1 MDVDVGD
8 LILPTQNKNIVTG
21 AIPVPDNDED
31 NEEPVPVCEDEDDQ
45 HECPIC
51 THNASERSVIAKMN
65 ELEQKLT
72 GHIAPEEIYRIM
84 YQLWEHEVVIPLQ
97 RQQMPFPKLTIDDI
111 RRHYTSHKM
120 NMKNLVSKE
129 ILFVSELQRQLKQ
142 RQIAVRNKITGE
154 KRLVIKGISEWQK
167 LSKHKLELIKYY
179 NNTLMKNAKSSTTNA
194 SIKPYEFD

>member
-1 MDVDVGD
+1 
-8 LILPTQNKNIVTG
+8 
-21 AIPVPDNDED
+21 
-31 NEEPVPVCEDEDDQ
+31 
-45 HECPIC
+45 
-51 THNASERSVIAKMN
+51 
-65 ELEQKLT
+65 
-72 GHIAPEEIYRIM
+72 
-84 YQLWEHEVVIPLQ
+84 
-97 RQQMPFPKLTIDDI
+97 
-111 RRHYTSHKM
+111 M